1 MLRRHLNKIVRD
13 EGGDLVPLSDSQH
26 GPHGELETAV
36 PKAWSRIGE
45 ILLEVENGSWP
56 AMGLVIPRFPNLER
70 SSMRWV
76 IPTHT
81 QD

>member
-13 EGGDLVPLSDSQH
+13 EGGDLVPLPDSQH
-26 GPHGELETAV
+26 GSHGELETAV

-56 AMGLVIPRFPNLER
+56 AMGVGYSPVPE
-70 SSMRWV
+70 S
-76 IPTHT
+76 
-81 QD
+81 

>member
-13 EGGDLVPLSDSQH
+13 EGGDLVPLPDSQRCQ
-26 GPHGELETAV
+26 HGELESAV

-56 AMGLVIPRFPNLER
+56 AMGVGYSPVPE
-70 SSMRWV
+70 S
-76 IPTHT
+76 
-81 QD
+81 